1 MSKKQTL
8 QIRIDD
14 QLKKKASKTLD
25 ELGMDFS
32 SGITLFLTQLVRE
45 QALPF
50 RPAKDPK
57 KIRAQWDREVA
68 EALHS
73 GKRYADAKSL
83 HADIL
88 G

>member
-1 MSKKQTL
+1 MSKTQTL

-50 RPAKDPK
+50 RPAKDPQ

-68 EALHS
+68 EAKKNGTRFTNVDELM
-73 GKRYADAKSL
+73 KSL
-83 HADIL
+83 L
-88 G
+88 E